1 MSANTLISNIVNNIL
16 NPIIMLALAVA
27 ILYFLWGGF
36 QFVRNADSPEERK
49 KGSLN
54 MIWGVVGLVIMV
66 SAYGILNLI
75 LGSIGK

>member
-1 MSANTLISNIVNNIL
+1 MSADTLISNVINNIV
-16 NPIIMLALAVA
+16 NPIITLALAVA
-27 ILYFLWGGF
+27 VLYFLWGGF
-36 QFVRNADSPEERK
+36 QFVRNADSPDERK

-54 MIWGVVGLVIMV
+54 MIWGIVGLVIMI